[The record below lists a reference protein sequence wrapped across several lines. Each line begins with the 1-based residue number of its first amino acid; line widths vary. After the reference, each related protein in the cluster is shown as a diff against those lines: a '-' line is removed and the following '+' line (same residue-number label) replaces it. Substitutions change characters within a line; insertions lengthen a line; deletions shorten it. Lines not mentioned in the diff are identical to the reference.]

1 MCSLTNWV
9 NFEHELELFNF
20 LSFSQKSGKFMYIY
34 YKLQRRWAIKVRCK
48 VNIKENLDYLK
59 GNNFQKYYLSRAENI
74 DNLGSLV
81 CANQ

>member
-1 MCSLTNWV
+1 M
-9 NFEHELELFNF
+9 
-20 LSFSQKSGKFMYIY
+20 
-34 YKLQRRWAIKVRCK
+34 RRK

-59 GNNFQKYYLSRAENI
+59 GNNFQKYYLSRAQNI